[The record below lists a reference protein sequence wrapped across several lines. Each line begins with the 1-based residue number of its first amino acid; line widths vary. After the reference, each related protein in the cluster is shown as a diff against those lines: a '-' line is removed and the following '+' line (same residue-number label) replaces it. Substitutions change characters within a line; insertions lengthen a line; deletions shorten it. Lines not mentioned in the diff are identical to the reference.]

1 MLSLEQIG
9 SVMMF
14 SLRIRRA
21 VRERTPE
28 ELGAD
33 ATRNWGNGRFDEGFD
48 RHERAISSF
57 NSACHFFE
65 GAVGDYVR
73 CTERAGTEGLPADA
87 TELRPLNTAECR
99 YWLGCSQSAI
109 GRYPEAVA
117 NLESAA
123 AQFEVSHT
131 PLRAGESYLML
142 GAALRDQA
150 LEQDSRSLFLAA
162 LDKFDAADRLFFQAL
177 KSGNDE
183 AEAAFGQSFL
193 SSAPAY
199 LALGDCDTVINRYP
213 KAMAVFQKYGDRQQQ
228 RWCEGHYQTALCM
241 RTVARGIN

>member
-1 MLSLEQIG
+1 
-9 SVMMF
+9 MMF
-14 SLRIRRA
+14 SLRTRGA
-21 VRERTPE
+21 VREKTPE
-28 ELGAD
+28 ELVAEAMKDGE
-33 ATRNWGNGRFDEGFD
+33 NGRFNEGFD
-48 RHERAISSF
+48 KHKRAISSF

-65 GAVGDYVR
+65 GAVDDYVR

-87 TELRPLNTAECR
+87 IERGLLNTAECR

-123 AQFEVSHT
+123 AQFETSHI
-131 PLRAGESYLML
+131 PVRAGESYLVL
-142 GAALRDQA
+142 GATLRDQA

-162 LDKFDAADRLFFQAL
+162 LDKFNAADRLFFQAL
-177 KSGNDE
+177 NSGNDE
-183 AEAAFGQSFL
+183 VEAAFGESFL

-213 KAMAVFQKYGDRQQQ
+213 KAMAVFRKHGNQQHQ
-228 RWCEGHYQTALCM
+228 RWCEGHYQTALFM
-241 RTVARGIN
+241 KTVARGVN